1 MKDMNKINKEIAAFI
16 VIIALVI
23 LWGLFTKAPIDTKM
37 PVREQRA
44 GGLLIEFEDGIT
56 ESGVKA
62 ILENYNMTMNYST
75 DYNYTIMP
83 NRYYI
88 IVNKDK
94 REYIKNELRKEEN
107 WTDPVFPDIKKGN
120 YYIITVTKQATQ
132 DNNFLEVM
140 EKNNLRV
147 KKSIYCYI
155 HFGDGSQHEIS
166 EKDAIRIKNELETN
180 EKVLIANPDYS
191 T

>member
-1 MKDMNKINKEIAAFI
+1 MTKVNKEIAAFI

-23 LWGLFTKAPIDTKM
+23 LWGLSTKAPIDTKI

-44 GGLLIEFEDGIT
+44 GGLLIEFEDGT
-56 ESGVKA
+56 TDSGVKA
-62 ILENYNMTMNYST
+62 ILENCNMTMNYSI
-75 DYNYTIMP
+75 DYNYNIMP

-88 IVNKDK
+88 IVEKDR
-94 REYIKNELRKEEN
+94 REDVKNELRKEEN

-120 YYIITVTKQATQ
+120 YYIITVTEQATQ
-132 DNNFLEVM
+132 DKNFQEIL
-140 EKNNLRV
+140 EKNNLQV

-155 HFGDGSQHEIS
+155 HFGDGSQNEIS
-166 EKDAIRIKNELETN
+166 EKDAIRIKNELEMN
-180 EKVLIANPDYS
+180 EKVLIVNPDYS